1 MYLYNLTLQRPT
13 AITHAVHGAFSGT
26 RQQEIVIS
34 RGNVLELLKPDVNT
48 GKVHVAIS
56 VEIFGVVRSLMAFRL
71 TGGNKGMFC
80 TSLSKR
86 MNSLL
91 LPSIK
96 FLIIIIIFILWLKIW
111 FCRVLEFKNKINNSD
126 LFSTML
132 LSE

>member
-56 VEIFGVVRSLMAFRL
+56 VEIFGVIRSLMAFRL

-86 MNSLL
+86 VNSLL
-91 LPSIK
+91 LALMK
-96 FLIIIIIFILWLKIW
+96 FIVNIIIFY
-111 FCRVLEFKNKINNSD
+111 F
-126 LFSTML
+126 LFSNHKCNL
-132 LSE
+132 LNLSRF